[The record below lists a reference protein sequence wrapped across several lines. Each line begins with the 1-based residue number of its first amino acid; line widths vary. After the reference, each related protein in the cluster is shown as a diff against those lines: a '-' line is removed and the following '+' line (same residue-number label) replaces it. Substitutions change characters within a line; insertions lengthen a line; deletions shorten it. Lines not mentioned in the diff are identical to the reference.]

1 MKICIPTN
9 DDAGHSVAEHFG
21 RAPFLTMLDVASGDA
36 KIVRNPGCH
45 SQSRACH
52 HIPILE
58 AHGVEAVV
66 CSRMG
71 RRAASSLRASGIEV
85 LAAPAEASVEVI
97 SARARAGE
105 LRPAT
110 ETSGCSGGHCG
121 HEHEHAH
128 QHRHRHGPG
137 GGCRGHHA

>member
-21 RAPFLTMLDVASGDA
+21 RAPFLTMLDVASGNA
-36 KIVRNPGCH
+36 KVVRNPGCH
-45 SQSRACH
+45 SHSGECH

-66 CSRMG
+66 CSRVG
-71 RRAASSLRASGIEV
+71 RRASSNLRASGIEV
-85 LAAPAEASVEVI
+85 LAAPAEASVEAI
-97 SARARAGE
+97 FAGARAGE

-110 ETSGCSGGHCG
+110 VSGGSGGRCG
-121 HEHEHAH
+121 REHGHAH
-128 QHRHRHGPG
+128 HHRHRHGPG
-137 GGCRGHHA
+137 GGGRGHHA